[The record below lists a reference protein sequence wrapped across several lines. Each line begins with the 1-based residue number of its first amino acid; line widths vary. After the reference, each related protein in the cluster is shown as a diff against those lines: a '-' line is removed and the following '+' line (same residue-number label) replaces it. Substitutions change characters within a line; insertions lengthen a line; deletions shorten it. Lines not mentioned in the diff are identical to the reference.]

1 MQRGRKEQNMTLGQK
16 IKQARI
22 VKGLTQK
29 ELVGNHITR
38 NMLSKIENDSATPS
52 VRTLEYLAGRL
63 GLSASYLMSD
73 LTLSDGTSPD
83 GLDEMRSAYREGR
96 FDDCISLLENSHTSG
111 TTDEGY
117 LLRALAD
124 LSAARNAINNMD
136 YQKAKEYADSADYY
150 NKQGLYYS
158 AEIDAEMSLILAE
171 CANVLAPEEFEENA
185 NEFRRAVNS
194 ISFADRFE
202 LAKAENLCCAG
213 DAAAAEKILAG
224 IPESSD
230 KSLAAKKLYLN
241 GVVAMLKKD
250 WENAKMLLLSAEEAG
265 LKTSALY
272 SSLETCFKELEDY
285 KMAYHYAV
293 IQNKNK

>member
-1 MQRGRKEQNMTLGQK
+1 MTLGQK

-22 VKGLTQK
+22 DKGMTQK
-29 ELVGNHITR
+29 ELVGNQITR

-83 GLDEMRSAYREGR
+83 GLDEMRAAYREGR
-96 FDDCISLLENSHTSG
+96 FEDCIELLENSHTSG

-124 LSAARNAINNMD
+124 LSAARNAINDMD
-136 YQKAKEYADSADYY
+136 YQKAKEHADSADYY

-185 NEFRRAVNS
+185 REFRRAVNS
-194 ISFADRFE
+194 ISFSERYE
-202 LAKAENLCCAG
+202 LAKAENLCHTG
-213 DAAAAEKILAG
+213 NAAAAADILAAM
-224 IPESSD
+224 P
-230 KSLAAKKLYLN
+230 KSADSGVWAKKMYLN
-241 GVVAMLKKD
+241 GRVAMLEKD
-250 WENAKMLLLSAEEAG
+250 WEKAKENLLSAEEWG
-265 LKTSALY
+265 LKTPALY
-272 SSLETCFKELEDY
+272 ASLETCFKELEDY

-293 IQNKNK
+293 IQNSAK